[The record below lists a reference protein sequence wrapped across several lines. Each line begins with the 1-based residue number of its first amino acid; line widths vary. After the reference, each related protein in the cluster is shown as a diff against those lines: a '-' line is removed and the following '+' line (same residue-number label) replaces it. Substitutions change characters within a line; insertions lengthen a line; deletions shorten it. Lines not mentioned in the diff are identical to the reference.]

1 MNTFD
6 FFSEIWCVNL
16 DKRTDRWEQVQK
28 EFHSIGIL
36 NKVQR
41 FSAIKHQDGRIGVIK
56 SNLELLKYAKS
67 KKLEN
72 ILIFEDDVKFINYD
86 EAKLN
91 LAINDLPKNWSLLY
105 LGANTHI
112 PLVKKGDHLYQLKNG
127 YATHSLC
134 YNKIMYNQAITQYTN
149 TNKIT
154 EHGQIL
160 DVWLAKIQEKYP
172 CYLVNPIMTTQE
184 TGFSDIENKFVD
196 YSFIEERAKN
206 NCK

>member
-1 MNTFD
+1 MTTFD
-6 FFSEIWCVNL
+6 FFSEIWCINL
-16 DKRTDRWEQVQK
+16 DKRTDRWEKVQK
-28 EFHSIGIL
+28 EFNNIGIL
-36 NKVQR
+36 DKVQR
-41 FSAIKHQDGRIGVIK
+41 FSAIKHDDGRIGIIK
-56 SNLELLKYAKS
+56 SNLELLQYAKS
-67 KKLEN
+67 KKLNN

-86 EAKLN
+86 ETKLN

-112 PLVKKGDHLYQLKNG
+112 PLVKSGDNLYNLKNA
-127 YATHSLC
+127 YAAHSIC
-134 YNKIMYNQAITQYTN
+134 YNNIIFNQAITHFNN

-154 EHGQIL
+154 EHTQIL

-184 TGFSDIENKFVD
+184 PSFSDIENKWVD